1 MKPPETPKHAYLD
14 TLDTLHT
21 ETVPGRQEFV
31 FFFDA
36 LDCNPN
42 GDPDAGNLPRID
54 PETQHGL
61 VTDVCIKRKIRNTIQ
76 MWADKDEKGAPQS
89 PFRIFIQNTESLNS
103 LIAAAEPKPRPEID
117 KKTGKEKEGER
128 NRAERE
134 TAKKW
139 MMQQFYD
146 IRTFGAVM
154 STGANAGQ
162 VRGPIQIG
170 FSRSVEP
177 IFQVDCSITR
187 IAITTSEDF
196 ERKQTEM
203 GRKALV
209 NYGLYRLHG
218 FYNPFLASQDLN
230 KTNGTGF
237 KAADLAALYRAL
249 ANMFEFDH
257 SAGRGEMHAQ
267 ALFVFEHTDSLGNAP
282 SHQLFQMV
290 PRPKRVEE
298 KVIPRNITDFCFDS
312 LPKDSAFLPQ
322 FPKVKFHSLIN
333 NIPSVATKATPD

>member
-1 MKPPETPKHAYLD
+1 MKTPETPKHAYLD
-14 TLDTLHT
+14 TLDKLGTG
-21 ETVPGRQEFV
+21 TVLGRQEFV

-36 LDCNPN
+36 LDGNPN

-76 MWADKDEKGAPQS
+76 MWADSQS
-89 PFRIFIQNTESLNS
+89 PYRIFIQNTEALNS
-103 LIAAAEPKPRPEID
+103 LIAQALPKAEVEKPDEPD
-117 KKTGKEKEGER
+117 KPDNYKDR
-128 NRAERE
+128 NREQVE
-134 TAKKW
+134 QAKKD
-139 MMQQFYD
+139 MMKHFFD

-154 STGANAGQ
+154 STGSNAGQ

-170 FSRSVEP
+170 FSRSIDP

-187 IAITTSEDF
+187 IAITTEKEF
-196 ERKQTEM
+196 RGGKVTEM

-230 KTNGTGF
+230 RTNGTGF
-237 KAADLAALYRAL
+237 TAADLAALYRAL

-257 SAGRGEMHAQ
+257 SASRGEMHAQ

-282 SHQLFQMV
+282 SHQLFQLI
-290 PRPKRVEE
+290 PKPKRFDE
-298 KVIPRNITDFCFDS
+298 KVIPRNVTDYSFKS
-312 LPKDSAFLPQ
+312 LPKDGEFIAG
-322 FPKVKFHSLIN
+322 FPRVKFHALVN
-333 NIPSVATKATPD
+333 NIRP